1 MMSSTL
7 SNPFAGKVQ
16 YNRVRYF
23 DLPASTRR
31 EQRSGYGGIVP
42 GQDEFI
48 DSWLAPPT
56 VLVVG
61 LVSERTATLSHIA
74 SHFHGPAGVAS
85 NCRRVQLFHLPDTG
99 QSLEASPRVSQQQPS
114 AHPQPG

>member
-1 MMSSTL
+1 MSSTV
-7 SNPFAGKVQ
+7 SNP

-23 DLPASTRR
+23 DLPASTRP
-31 EQRSGYGGIVP
+31 EQRSGYGRIVP
-42 GQDEFI
+42 SQDEFI
-48 DSWLAPPT
+48 DSWLAPPA

-85 NCRRVQLFHLPDTG
+85 NCRRVQIFHSPDTARKPG
-99 QSLEASPRVSQQQPS
+99 SLAASIAATTFGAS
-114 AHPQPG
+114 AIRTPGRT